1 MLDVNGNITR
11 LTISRGSAIE
21 SFVQEYGDH
30 GGNRWMSMKISIY
43 PCSHKDGAF
52 SAPGDSGSIVADDKA
67 RIIGV
72 LTGGASQ
79 TDSTDV
85 FYLLPY

>member
-1 MLDVNGNITR
+1 
-11 LTISRGSAIE
+11 
-21 SFVQEYGDH
+21 
-30 GGNRWMSMKISIY
+30 MSMKISIY
-43 PCSHKDGAF
+43 PCSHEDGAF
-52 SAPGDSGSIVADDKA
+52 SAPGDSGFIVADDKA